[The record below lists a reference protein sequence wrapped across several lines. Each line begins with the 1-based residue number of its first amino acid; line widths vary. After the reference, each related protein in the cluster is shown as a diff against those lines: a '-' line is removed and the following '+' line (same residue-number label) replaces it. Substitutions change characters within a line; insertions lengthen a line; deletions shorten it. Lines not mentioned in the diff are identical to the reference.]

1 MATVLHPVRGPCT
14 AVRGVRASAT
24 NKGSY
29 RNGFRCPRRSAIRI
43 ALLAE
48 DAVPAHM
55 PPELLQ
61 VALVQPRV
69 SVTVAGHGP
78 PRPAVAIDRVAA
90 AVLDS
95 RDQCWR
101 EVLAMETAVLTTQ
114 TLGTVFAA
122 PDAVGGVA
130 ADG

>member
-1 MATVLHPVRGPCT
+1 VPAPAANQGIVLVN
-14 AVRGVRASAT
+14 A
-24 NKGSY
+24 
-29 RNGFRCPRRSAIRI
+29 FRCPCRSALRV

-48 DAVPAHM
+48 DAALARMPA
-55 PPELLQ
+55 ELLQ
-61 VALVQPRV
+61 VAFVQPRAN
-69 SVTVAGHGP
+69 VTVAGDGP
-78 PRPAVAIDRVAA
+78 PRAAVAIDRVAG

-114 TLGTVFAA
+114 TLGTVVAA
-122 PDAVGGVA
+122 RDAAGAVA